1 MIKHIEKEEY
11 LDRSSLISS
20 CAGRRILSYLDAYG
34 MKYDFCRFYTDEHGG
49 VILLVNATMLL
60 YGDRFEKEELE
71 SFVHLYRP
79 FRIEGSQQG
88 IELISGT
95 EGYRHLHRNVFR
107 LTPHEGELIDDEE
120 VDMEPSLDDIYA
132 ILAEGFPNLL
142 DYPMWLADTSHRIRH
157 GISLVMC
164 YQKTTTASIVY
175 DINDHVLVGQVATKT
190 ASRGKGNARR
200 LLKWLADKLQKDGK
214 TAYLYALDTRESF
227 YREIGFELSDCEY
240 VLERID
246 EKNESAVKGTLTVN
260 D

>member
-1 MIKHIEKEEY
+1 MIKHIENDAHIDKKT
-11 LDRSSLISS
+11 LVAT
-20 CAGRRILSYLDAYG
+20 CAGRKMLSYLDAYG
-34 MKYDFCRFYTDEHGG
+34 LKYDFCRFYIDGKGG
-49 VILLVNATMLL
+49 VILLVNSTMLL
-60 YGDRFEKEELE
+60 SGDSFEKEELQ

-79 FRIEGSQQG
+79 FRIEGSQQAIEMING
-88 IELISGT
+88 I
-95 EGYRHLHRNVFR
+95 EGYRHLHRNVFK
-107 LTPHEGELIDDEE
+107 LIPDGGELIDDEE

-164 YQKTTTASIVY
+164 YQGTTTASIVY
-175 DINDHVLVGQVATKT
+175 DIEGYVLVGQVATKT
-190 ASRGKGNARR
+190 AARGNGNARR

-214 TAYLYALDTRESF
+214 TAFLYALDTRESF
-227 YREIGFELSDCEY
+227 YREIGFELYNSEY